1 MALRTIIKEGD
12 ERLRKK
18 SRPVTEFNE
27 RLWTLLD
34 DMYETMKG
42 DGVGIAAPQ
51 VGILRRAVVID
62 VGEGRHELVNPE
74 IVEHEG
80 DQYGGEGCL
89 SVPGQYGMVH
99 RPQKLRVRAQDRYGK
114 PFELEAEGYLAVAVC
129 HETDHLDGV
138 LFIDKADRMLDPE
151 ELEETE

>member
-1 MALRTIIKEGD
+1 
-12 ERLRKK
+12 
-18 SRPVTEFNE
+18 
-27 RLWTLLD
+27 
-34 DMYETMKG
+34 
-42 DGVGIAAPQ
+42 
-51 VGILRRAVVID
+51 
-62 VGEGRHELVNPE
+62 
-74 IVEHEG
+74 
-80 DQYGGEGCL
+80 
-89 SVPGQYGMVH
+89 MVH